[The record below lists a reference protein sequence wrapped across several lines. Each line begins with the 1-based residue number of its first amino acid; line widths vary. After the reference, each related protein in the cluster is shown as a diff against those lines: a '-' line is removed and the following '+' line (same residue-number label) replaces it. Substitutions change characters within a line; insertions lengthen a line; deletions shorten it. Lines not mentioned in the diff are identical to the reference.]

1 MRHVFFVLLG
11 SILLWSC
18 NDKPMDKLGNVV
30 YSRGGQPCEAE
41 LKNHWLMDIEAS
53 NAKDSVYLN
62 TLQLGRK
69 IEVHRLQLDSSS
81 TLTKLLTQTC
91 KGDSLKL
98 KLTAK
103 EFYTSMKGAV
113 PAYLK
118 DDDQI
123 MVYIWMR
130 DKLTDVEH
138 ISYKK
143 VYEKDAIRRYTE
155 NLRWNGISDSAT
167 GIVYEKL
174 RTNSGPQPIK
184 KAKVKYIIKS
194 LNEQL
199 IASSQGD
206 RLLVYDVNDKGVL
219 GGIRFLVSKL
229 GLGESAR
236 AVVPSG
242 MAYGADGNTRVPGYM
257 PILLEIEIIEILE

>member
-1 MRHVFFVLLG
+1 M
-11 SILLWSC
+11 
-18 NDKPMDKLGNVV
+18 
-30 YSRGGQPCEAE
+30 
-41 LKNHWLMDIEAS
+41 
-53 NAKDSVYLN
+53 
-62 TLQLGRK
+62 
-69 IEVHRLQLDSSS
+69 HRLQLDSSS
-81 TLTKLLTQTC
+81 SLYMLLTQTC
-91 KGDSLKL
+91 EGDSSKL

-103 EFYTSMKGAV
+103 EFYTSMKGIV
-113 PAYLK
+113 PAHLRGN
-118 DDDQI
+118 DQI
-123 MVYIWMR
+123 TVHIWMR

-143 VYEKDAIRRYTE
+143 VYEKDLIGGYIE
-155 NLRWNGISDSAT
+155 NLRWNGTSDSST
-167 GIVYEKL
+167 GIVYEILKKD
-174 RTNSGPQPIK
+174 SGPQPIK

-199 IASSQGD
+199 IASSHGD
-206 RLLVYDVNDKGVL
+206 RLLVFDVNDKGVL

-242 MAYGADGNTRVPGYM
+242 MAYGADGNTRLPGYM